1 MGEKVAG
8 AGAGRFTDEER
19 RGMAVALREMGGADG
34 TMGFLREVV
43 SKNGGCADLLLVIG
57 LRSLLGE
64 GDLYGALA
72 DAIDR
77 PTCRAV
83 QPCPGEFYECS
94 ACGRDSWADE
104 ESVTRYCPNCGSE
117 VVS

>member
-1 MGEKVAG
+1 MDEKVAK

-57 LRSLLGE
+57 LRSLLSA

-83 QPCPGEFYECS
+83 QPCPGAFYECS
-94 ACGRDSWADE
+94 VCGCDSWADA
-104 ESVTRYCPNCGSE
+104 ESVTRFCPNCGAE
-117 VVS
+117 VVA